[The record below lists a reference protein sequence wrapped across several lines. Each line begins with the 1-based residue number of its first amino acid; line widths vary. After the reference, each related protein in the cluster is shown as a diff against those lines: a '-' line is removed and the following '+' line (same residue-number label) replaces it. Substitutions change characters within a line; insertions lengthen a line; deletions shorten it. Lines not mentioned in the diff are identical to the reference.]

1 MEDSGR
7 TQTNVG
13 ADGQVRVTPAGETGA
28 GSNTGNNVRAVE
40 RVDVSVT
47 NNGQIRLQQ
56 QAPRGDEVPTGIMIV
71 EVKQQRGALEVE
83 VADFRRSG
91 SVEYRATLPD
101 GSPLPGWIRVD
112 AGTGKIAADPP
123 ANALLIDIRLVAQD
137 PSGSVRTLEIKID
150 LAAPANRSDAGSPA
164 PQEAQARPSFMR
176 QIDAQNQNWD
186 GYGTQVL
193 SVFSEQPL
201 DL

>member
-1 MEDSGR
+1 M
-7 TQTNVG
+7 G
-13 ADGQVRVTPAGETGA
+13 ADGQVRVTPAGGTGA
-28 GSNTGNNVRAVE
+28 GSNTGNNARAVE
-40 RVDVSVT
+40 RVDVTVT

-56 QAPRGDEVPTGIMIV
+56 QAPRGDELPTGIMIV
-71 EVKQQRGALEVE
+71 EVKQQRGAIEVE

-101 GSPLPGWIRVD
+101 GSPLPAWIRVD
-112 AGTGKIAADPP
+112 ASTGKIAADPP
-123 ANALLIDIRLVAQD
+123 ANAPLIDIRLVAQD

-150 LAAPANRSDAGSPA
+150 LAAPANRSDAGPPA
-164 PQEAQARPSFMR
+164 PEGAQARPSFMR

-201 DL
+201 EL